1 MSEIYFFD
9 EYEDE
14 NNDISIPEELDV
26 KRVALYIMDSS
37 GDIED
42 IITDLDDIK
51 KYIDRLYEKY
61 PSAD

>member
-1 MSEIYFFD
+1 MPELYDFD
-9 EYEDE
+9 EYEDDYE
-14 NNDISIPEELDV
+14 SLKVFKEDV

-42 IITDLDDIK
+42 IITDLDSIK

-61 PSAD
+61 PSTD

>member
-1 MSEIYFFD
+1 MSEIYYFD

-14 NNDISIPEELDV
+14 EESLELFEEDV
-26 KRVALYIMDSS
+26 KRVALYVMDSS

-51 KYIDRLYEKY
+51 KYIDKLYEKY

>member
-1 MSEIYFFD
+1 MSEIYYPD
-9 EYEDE
+9 DCEDE
-14 NNDISIPEELDV
+14 DESIDLFEEDV

-51 KYIDRLYEKY
+51 KYIDKLYEKY

>member
-1 MSEIYFFD
+1 MSEIYYFD
-9 EYEDE
+9 DCEDE
-14 NNDISIPEELDV
+14 DESIDLFEEDV

-51 KYIDRLYEKY
+51 KYIDKLYEKY

>member
-1 MSEIYFFD
+1 MAELYFFD

-37 GDIED
+37 GDI
-42 IITDLDDIK
+42 
-51 KYIDRLYEKY
+51 
-61 PSAD
+61 